1 MSLSL
6 LQQLQTGQLSSVYR
20 ASQQLEPITRL
31 DLSAE
36 LTDFPL
42 EILELADC
50 LEVLDLSNNKLSEL
64 PDDFDRLQNLRILF
78 LTSNYFTHIPPILAS
93 CPKLEMISFKS
104 NKVTDVGEDVL
115 PENTRWLILTDNQ
128 IKRLPRSMG
137 KLQRLQK
144 LALAGNCLSELP
156 ETMAQCKNLELARLS
171 ANTFT
176 QMPNWLFNM
185 PKLAWL
191 AFSGNEFNRVEEGD
205 ELANAIIEV
214 PLADI
219 QLGDVL
225 GEGASGLIYR
235 GDWIK
240 QPESL
245 RGTDSFVAVKIFKGT
260 VTSDGYAQ
268 DELECCL
275 NAGEHKNLVKVVAQL
290 DQSHEDRSD
299 AEKRLGLVMQ
309 LIPSHY
315 MNLGMPPSLQTCT
328 RDTFKEGTVYTVT
341 TVAKVAVQMADVMT
355 HLYARGI
362 SHGDVYAHNT
372 MINKDGDVL
381 FGDFGAATNLAS
393 LPDAQTAL
401 IERVEVRAFGNLL
414 DDLLGLCVIDFDV
427 EAAERFEQ
435 ETALF
440 AQLSEVKERCL
451 LEEVSQRPCFS
462 EILALLVDG

>member
-1 MSLSL
+1 M
-6 LQQLQTGQLSSVYR
+6 
-20 ASQQLEPITRL
+20 
-31 DLSAE
+31 
-36 LTDFPL
+36 
-42 EILELADC
+42 
-50 LEVLDLSNNKLSEL
+50 
-64 PDDFDRLQNLRILF
+64 
-78 LTSNYFTHIPPILAS
+78 
-93 CPKLEMISFKS
+93 
-104 NKVTDVGEDVL
+104 
-115 PENTRWLILTDNQ
+115 
-128 IKRLPRSMG
+128 
-137 KLQRLQK
+137 
-144 LALAGNCLSELP
+144 
-156 ETMAQCKNLELARLS
+156 
-171 ANTFT
+171 
-176 QMPNWLFNM
+176 
-185 PKLAWL
+185 
-191 AFSGNEFNRVEEGD
+191 
-205 ELANAIIEV
+205 
-214 PLADI
+214 
-219 QLGDVL
+219 
-225 GEGASGLIYR
+225 
-235 GDWIK
+235 
-240 QPESL
+240 
-245 RGTDSFVAVKIFKGT
+245 
-260 VTSDGYAQ
+260 
-268 DELECCL
+268 